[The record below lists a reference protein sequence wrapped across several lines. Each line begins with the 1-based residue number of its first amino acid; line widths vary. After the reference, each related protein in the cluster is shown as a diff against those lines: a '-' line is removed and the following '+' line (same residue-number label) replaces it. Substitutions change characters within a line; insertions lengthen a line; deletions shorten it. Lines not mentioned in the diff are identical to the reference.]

1 MQTCTDVKSS
11 IRTKREKVF
20 EGFQFTQVFVLDTGR
35 NDAICAT
42 SPLEGEGEAP
52 VGAPG
57 RRVPHAVALGGA
69 LPHVLRRPLEGD
81 GVDGEVDALAVAV
94 VAVEE
99 AVADEELES
108 PLSLI
113 KFAFCSFAVT
123 LAYFVANAN

>member
-1 MQTCTDVKSS
+1 M
-11 IRTKREKVF
+11 
-20 EGFQFTQVFVLDTGR
+20 TQSAR
-35 NDAICAT
+35 PH
-42 SPLEGEGEAP
+42 SPLEGEGEAA

-99 AVADEELES
+99 AVAHEELES
-108 PLSLI
+108 ALTLSSSLP
-113 KFAFCSFAVT
+113 SAV
-123 LAYFVANAN
+123 LQ